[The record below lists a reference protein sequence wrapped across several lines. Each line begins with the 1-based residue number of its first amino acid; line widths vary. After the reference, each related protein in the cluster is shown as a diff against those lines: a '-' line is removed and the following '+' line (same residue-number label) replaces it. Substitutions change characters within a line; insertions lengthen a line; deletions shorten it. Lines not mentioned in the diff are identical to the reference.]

1 MQFFCICFAFCYEIH
16 SEIIHVQTFLF
27 RRNIRFW
34 NLCES
39 TLVYHFIDGVPAGYT
54 KSKKE
59 ISSST
64 NSTHRFHTKRNRPH
78 SQWFYVSPL
87 AKVCMTHCPVVHRRG
102 IWDGFLPTYTTYG
115 NPIVLSHTSL
125 DAFSANLKM
134 DVRFTYLMDESTLLV
149 LTFTGY
155 IAVYF
160 GATTQQ
166 HVSSRSK

>member
-1 MQFFCICFAFCYEIH
+1 MECLQAT
-16 SEIIHVQTFLF
+16 Q
-27 RRNIRFW
+27 N
-34 NLCES
+34 
-39 TLVYHFIDGVPAGYT
+39 
-54 KSKKE
+54 KKKKE

-64 NSTHRFHTKRNRPH
+64 NFTHRFHTKRNRPH

-134 DVRFTYLMDESTLLV
+134 DVRFTYLMNESILLV

-166 HVSSRSK
+166 HVSSRSSSKNLLLTKKMPYIFLRFSKGDIYRLGMSDMVLNVYFG